1 MNFSNTTRGI
11 VYMLVA
17 CVFFALMT
25 VFTKLL
31 AGLPVAEII
40 FFRAVI
46 AAVLCLLAIWRLR
59 LSPWGHDKPAL
70 LLRGFAGMMS
80 LAQGFWLLQ
89 HIPLGAAT
97 TLTHLSPIFTTLL
110 GVWLVRERV
119 TVMQIGYFLI
129 CFVGVAMIQGFDQ
142 RISWLHLLIGISASF
157 CMGLAYSS
165 VRKLSKTEHPL
176 VIMFYFPL
184 VCIPLAGCTLL
195 FDFAMPAGLQWW
207 WLLLLGIT
215 AQGGQYFMTRSY
227 QLAAISKV
235 AIVSY
240 SEVIFSIILG
250 FVLFGENFNLLT
262 YTGMALVLAGVV
274 MNVLNKGRKGEQPVP
289 ETTAG

>member
-1 MNFSNTTRGI
+1 MILSNTTRGI
-11 VYMLVA
+11 VCMLVA
-17 CVFFALMT
+17 SVFFALMT

-31 AGLPVAEII
+31 GAMPVAEII

-46 AAVLCLLAIWRLR
+46 AAVLCLLGIWRLR

-110 GVWLVRERV
+110 GIWLVRERV
-119 TVMQIGYFLI
+119 TLVQIGYFVI
-129 CFVGVAMIQGFDQ
+129 CFIGVAMIQGFDH
-142 RISWLHLLIGISASF
+142 RISWLHLLVGISASF

-165 VRKLSKTEHPL
+165 VRRLSKTEHPL
-176 VIMFYFPL
+176 VIMLYFPL
-184 VCIPLAGCTLL
+184 VCIPLTAVAML
-195 FDFAMPAGLQWW
+195 FDFQLPSGAQWW
-207 WLLLLGIT
+207 YLVLLGVT
-215 AQGGQYFMTRSY
+215 SQGGQYFMTKSY

-250 FVLFGENFNLLT
+250 FVLFSENFNLLT
-262 YTGMALVLAGVV
+262 YAGMTLVLAGVI
-274 MNVLNKGRKGEQPVP
+274 MNVMSKGKK
-289 ETTAG
+289 ETSNDTDS

>member
-1 MNFSNTTRGI
+1 MILSKPARG
-11 VYMLVA
+11 VVCMLLA
-17 CVFFALMT
+17 SVFFALMT

-31 AGLPVAEII
+31 GGMPVAEII

-46 AAVLCLLAIWRLR
+46 AAVLCLLGIWRLR
-59 LSPWGHDKPAL
+59 LSPWGHDKGAL
-70 LLRGFAGMMS
+70 LLRGFAGMMA

-119 TVMQIGYFLI
+119 TWLQLGYFVV
-129 CFVGVAMIQGFDQ
+129 CFVGVVMIQGFDQ
-142 RISWLHLLIGISASF
+142 RISLLHLLVGISASF

-165 VRKLSKTEHPL
+165 VRRLGKTEHPL
-176 VIMFYFPL
+176 VIMLYFPL
-184 VCIPLAGCTLL
+184 VCIPLSALAML
-195 FDFAMPAGLQWW
+195 FDFAMPTGTQWGY
-207 WLLLLGIT
+207 LLLLGIT
-215 AQGGQYFMTRSY
+215 AQGGQYFMTKSY

-250 FVLFGENFNLLT
+250 FVLFSENFNLLT

-274 MNVLNKGRKGEQPVP
+274 MNVMHKGRKEENNV
-289 ETTAG
+289 TDS